1 MTDLEQR
8 ILDIVQDGFPVVE
21 RPYAAI
27 AEQLGGITEQQVF
40 DAVENLRASGVIRRI
55 GGVYDSKKLGY
66 TSRLCCGIVPESAE
80 DGGESPIEQFAA
92 AVNEI
97 PAITHNYVR
106 SHRYNVWFT
115 VIGHSE
121 QEIQEVVHGLEQRTA
136 LCDTH
141 ILNAKKMFKINT
153 VMTRRHPRVP
163 EATKVPEQR
172 RVATKC
178 HSEQREESSREA
190 PVLKASD
197 RDRIRML
204 SGDLS
209 HSLTPFTEDLIAGIQ
224 ADLATKRMRRFGAVL
239 RHQQAGFSENAM
251 VCFVIPGSEPFSAG
265 TLCVDQAGALLAAE
279 PFVSHCYER
288 DAFGPFPYNV
298 YAMVHGNSPE
308 DLSAKIESLVK
319 KLENPEYAVLRSERE
334 LKKTSFRFEV

>member
-1 MTDLEQR
+1 MTDLEQQ
-8 ILDIVQDGFPVVE
+8 ILDIIQDGFPIVE
-21 RPYAAI
+21 RPYAAV

-66 TSRLCCGIVPESAE
+66 TSRLCCGIVPEKT
-80 DGGESPIEQFAA
+80 DNGGESPIDRFAA
-92 AVNEI
+92 VVNEI

-106 SHRYNVWFT
+106 SHKYNVWFT
-115 VIGHSE
+115 VIGRSE
-121 QEIQEVVHGLEQRTA
+121 QEIQEVVRGLEQRTA

-153 VMTRRHPRVP
+153 VMTQSPP
-163 EATKVPEQR
+163 KVPEPS

-178 HSEQREESSREA
+178 LSEQREESSREA
-190 PVLKASD
+190 PVLNASD

-224 ADLATKRMRRFGAVL
+224 SDLASRRMRRFGAVL

-265 TLCVDQAGALLAAE
+265 SLCVDQAGALLAAE

-288 DAFGPFPYNV
+288 EAFEPFPYNV

-308 DLSAKIESLVK
+308 DLSAKIELLRK
-319 KLENPEYAVLRSERE
+319 KMGNPEYAVLRSERE
-334 LKKTSFRFEV
+334 LKKTSFRF